1 MQVLRGFESYR
12 FRQQLNQGEIMA
24 KPKQTASERD
34 RTLSGQWTK
43 SEKRAEAS
51 RQIMDSK
58 KRTHAINKAFK
69 NNQFLSK

>member
-1 MQVLRGFESYR
+1 
-12 FRQQLNQGEIMA
+12 MA

-58 KRTHAINKAFK
+58 QRTHAINKAFK
-69 NNQFLSK
+69 TNQFLSK